1 MVGTLASSCK
11 TLLDSDLGNKIV
23 HSVATQEV
31 TFALTAK
38 GQESVF
44 GYQITTTEHPKLIIF
59 ETEKGNTFAS
69 VIRTSV
75 SNLDIFAYVN
85 SKFIYVEKHLR
96 TQMKQLYRDTL
107 IERCNLERQTL
118 KSSLS
123 IAKKSPD
130 DFAFDLMKGPRYMG
144 VAAGEVVHIVKCIP
158 VDVKVEHGEFCYS
171 ELQVSRNNQ
180 TFFLTSRTHIL
191 KQTGIRVPRNNLLPS
206 YYYLADNW
214 YKILPKPTQAID
226 SMILRPM
233 TKPTWSY
240 INPAD
245 LAISGIYS
253 DSDLEQLRERIMFPM
268 EGPGLLNDLAREMR
282 GHPVNFDDSSIN
294 KLLNPDALDKLV
306 HNTSDKMLSKFMWF
320 GNASAGVVGI
330 VMIFQLAKALI
341 NIIIHGYTLHT
352 VHG

>member
-1 MVGTLASSCK
+1 
-11 TLLDSDLGNKIV
+11 
-23 HSVATQEV
+23 
-31 TFALTAK
+31 
-38 GQESVF
+38 
-44 GYQITTTEHPKLIIF
+44 
-59 ETEKGNTFAS
+59 
-69 VIRTSV
+69 
-75 SNLDIFAYVN
+75 
-85 SKFIYVEKHLR
+85 
-96 TQMKQLYRDTL
+96 
-107 IERCNLERQTL
+107 
-118 KSSLS
+118 
-123 IAKKSPD
+123 
-130 DFAFDLMKGPRYMG
+130 
-144 VAAGEVVHIVKCIP
+144 
-158 VDVKVEHGEFCYS
+158 
-171 ELQVSRNNQ
+171 
-180 TFFLTSRTHIL
+180 
-191 KQTGIRVPRNNLLPS
+191 
-206 YYYLADNW
+206 
-214 YKILPKPTQAID
+214 
-226 SMILRPM
+226 M

-320 GNASAGVVGI
+320 GNTSAGVVGI